1 MLIDPNVLKM
11 KLEKDKMRRISKK
24 IMKKKEILSEK
35 KKASNKL
42 RKLNCLYCK
51 KCILIR
57 WSFNFKLLKKR
68 RRRY

>member
-1 MLIDPNVLKM
+1 
-11 KLEKDKMRRISKK
+11 
-24 IMKKKEILSEK
+24 MKKKEIMSEK

-57 WSFNFKLLKKR
+57 WSYNIKLLKKR
-68 RRRY
+68 R